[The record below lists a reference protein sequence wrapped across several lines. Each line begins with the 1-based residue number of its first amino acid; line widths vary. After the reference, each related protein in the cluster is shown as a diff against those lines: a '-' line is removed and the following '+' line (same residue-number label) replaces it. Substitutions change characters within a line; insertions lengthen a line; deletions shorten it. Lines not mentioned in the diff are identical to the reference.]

1 MVKML
6 NIIRMSKND
15 IKKLKLVKNGNCGT
29 TSKVYKLNDKEC
41 IKVFNNSMD
50 EFDLYRMNRF
60 TKMSFEGA
68 NLPKVLVLINNKF
81 KASIMDYINGEMLSE
96 LTSIEYST
104 FIRLA
109 NELVQNVKVISKEG
123 IRIFD
128 SHAEN
133 IMYNYDTGKLVLT
146 DPGEWS
152 FDTLNTKEEITR
164 KNFEL
169 INSSIRGHLF
179 LADSYLPSCFYIPN
193 LVDISVDDDF
203 IDYYED
209 LKEKIEKTKNIK
221 IKTILDSRRYM

>member
-1 MVKML
+1 ML
-6 NIIRMSKND
+6 NVIRMSKND

-41 IKVFNNSMD
+41 IKVFNNYMD

-60 TKMSFEGA
+60 TEMSFEGA

-96 LTSIEYST
+96 LTSIDYST
-104 FIRLA
+104 FIRIA
-109 NELVQNVKVISKEG
+109 NELVQNVKIISEER

-128 SHAEN
+128 SHTEN

-179 LADSYLPSCFYIPN
+179 MTDSYLPSRFYIPN
-193 LVDISVDDDF
+193 LADVSGNDDF

-209 LKEKIEKTKNIK
+209 LREKIEKAKKVK
-221 IKTILDSRRYM
+221 IKTVLDARRYM

>member
-1 MVKML
+1 ML
-6 NIIRMSKND
+6 NVIRMSKND

-41 IKVFNNSMD
+41 IKVFNNYMD

-60 TKMSFEGA
+60 TEMSFEGA

-96 LTSIEYST
+96 LTSIDYST
-104 FIRLA
+104 FIRIA
-109 NELVQNVKVISKEG
+109 NELVQNVKIISEER

-128 SHAEN
+128 SHTEN

-179 LADSYLPSCFYIPN
+179 MTDSYLPSCFYIPN

-209 LKEKIEKTKNIK
+209 LKEKIEKTKNVK